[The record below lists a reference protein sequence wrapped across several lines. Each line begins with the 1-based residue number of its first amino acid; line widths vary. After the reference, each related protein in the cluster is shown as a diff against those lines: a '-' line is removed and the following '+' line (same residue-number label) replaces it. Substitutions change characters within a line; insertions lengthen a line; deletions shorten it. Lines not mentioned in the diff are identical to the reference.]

1 MKYFKKIEDTATQ
14 PMIQST
20 ILCSLCE
27 HRCILKEGAIGKCR
41 VNTNVNGELVCLVHS
56 KPIAVHVDPIEKK
69 PLFHFEKGSNTY
81 SLGTYGCNFKCQ
93 WCQNYQISQSV
104 IADMDTIPIVTP
116 EEIVHNALTNNCTS
130 VSYTY
135 NEPTIFYPYAK
146 DIGVLAKEKEL
157 KNIFVSNGFQT
168 EEVIEDMK
176 LWVDACN
183 IDLKCF
189 NVKNCKMF
197 TGSDINI
204 VLRNLKLLAKSDI
217 HLEITTLVIPDFND
231 SNKELKQ
238 IANFIADNLGANIP
252 WHVSAFHPDYKM
264 TDKTRTSKDTIF
276 KAMEIGAKQGLKYVY
291 PGNIW

>member
-1 MKYFKKIEDTATQ
+1 MNYFIEIDSNT
-14 PMIQST
+14 IQ
-20 ILCSLCE
+20 CSLCE
-27 HRCILKEGAIGKCR
+27 HKCILKQNAIGKCR
-41 VNTNVNGELVCLVHS
+41 VNQNVDGKLVCLVHS
-56 KPIAVHVDPIEKK
+56 KPIAVNVDPIEKK
-69 PLFHFEKGSNTY
+69 PLFHFEKGSKTY

-93 WCQNYQISQSV
+93 WCQNYRISQSDLDD
-104 IADMDTIPIVTP
+104 IENMQIFTP

-146 DIGVLAKEKEL
+146 DIGLLAKEKEL

-168 EEVIEDMK
+168 EAIIEDMK
-176 LWVDACN
+176 SWVDACN

-197 TGSDINI
+197 TDSDINV

-217 HLEITTLVIPDFND
+217 HLEVTTLVIPNFND
-231 SNKELKQ
+231 SAKELKQ
-238 IANFIADNLGANIP
+238 IANFIANSLGTDVP

-264 TDKTRTSKDTIF
+264 TDKARTSKETIF
-276 KAMEIGAKQGLKYVY
+276 KAMEIGVKKGLKHVY